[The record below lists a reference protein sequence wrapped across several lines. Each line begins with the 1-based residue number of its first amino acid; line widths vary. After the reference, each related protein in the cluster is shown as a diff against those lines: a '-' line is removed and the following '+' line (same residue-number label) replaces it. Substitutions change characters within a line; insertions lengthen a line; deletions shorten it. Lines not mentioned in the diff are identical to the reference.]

1 MRFRKE
7 RVAGAIHEIVSDA
20 IARRINDPRLAPLTT
35 VSRVTV
41 SGDLMVATVFLTVV
55 GGETA
60 ERRSLAAMQHA
71 RGFVQRLVAQ
81 QIDLRQCPEIRF
93 ELDEVARKVRET
105 MLLLDENR
113 RNEPHLFTDGQSTGP
128 EGAPEE
134 PLNED
139 EAPELDD
146 DGEEETDS

>member
-20 IARRINDPRLAPLTT
+20 ISRKINDPRLAPLTT
-35 VSRVTV
+35 VSRVVV
-41 SGDLMVATVFLTVV
+41 SGDLMVATVYLTVV
-55 GGETA
+55 GGETL

-93 ELDEVARKVRET
+93 ELDEVAKKVRET

-113 RNEPHLFTDGQSTGP
+113 RLEPHLFADSSPDVPAQTSENPSSST
-128 EGAPEE
+128 AQQAI
-134 PLNED
+134 ED
-139 EAPELDD
+139 V
-146 DGEEETDS
+146 EETDS